1 MVDLTVSGE
10 AAAYVE
16 LAALPMT
23 PFWARRHAQAVLG
36 AWQVPPET
44 IETAVLLV
52 SELVTNAIAATTKAQ
67 TTRNLVAG
75 SAGPIVQTLRRQ
87 PGRIVIEVSDS
98 DASPPVLA
106 EAGADAER
114 GRGLML
120 VQALSKE
127 WSYYLPPT
135 GGKTVYCVIGTG
147 S

>member
-87 PGRIVIEVSDS
+87 PGRIVIEVSDL